1 MVELSDIELE
11 SPHET
16 GGGSSLRP
24 STQSVTL
31 YKEAHDVPIGL
42 SFFPHEEA
50 VAVGGYPGEVIVRK
64 ARAGMA
70 AAGKLN
76 SGDRVLS
83 IGGVHVKD
91 GLHAALTLRESEGY
105 IRIEFLPAPENFA
118 AVALFAE
125 RQRQRKRNPCEC
137 PFYDHGK
144 EQPNRIRKSYDMD
157 GKLSPTSTTR
167 GVMTPCGRVYV

>member
-16 GGGSSLRP
+16 GGKPVVRAT
-24 STQSVTL
+24 STVTL
-31 YKEAHDVPIGL
+31 YKEANDVPLGL

-50 VAVGGYPGEVIVRK
+50 LAVGGYTGEVIVRK
-64 ARAGMA
+64 ARPGMP
-70 AAGKLN
+70 AAGKLK
-76 SGDRVLS
+76 SGDRVLT

-105 IRIEFLPAPENFA
+105 IRIEYLPAPDNFA

-125 RQRQRKRNPCEC
+125 RQRQRKRGCKCNCAFC
-137 PFYDHGK
+137 DQCG
-144 EQPNRIRKSYDMD
+144 EQPNRATKPIT
-157 GKLSPTSTTR
+157 GNGNGAPTSSTR
-167 GVMTPCGRVYV
+167 GVMTASGRVYV